1 MNQSPFFR
9 KYLPGLL
16 LLALLALTIS
26 AAPQI
31 HAQADTPTPTPT
43 ATATTAPSS
52 APQPTAVQPNTVSNA
67 ADTELVVTGGG
78 FASSAVVVLEGYG
91 ALATTSV
98 SANLLR
104 AVLPAGAPPRTYTVT
119 VVNPDAQAAS
129 LPNALTVTALP
140 GPTGTPVPTNT
151 PAATAFVRPLLVVDS
166 YGASSAQITP
176 GSNLDFEMTLAN
188 AGQIP
193 ASNIVATFV
202 SGSFMAR
209 NTGGVRAIGGLQPG
223 EKSRFWQPLAASKDL
238 AGQAIGTLE
247 VKVDYTDA
255 NGTAY
260 SDTFALTFPIV
271 PQAVG
276 GAASATPT
284 PTATPTATA
293 APRLRPQLI
302 ITDYTISVPQLEPG
316 TVFDLALTVQNQGST
331 DARRVTMI
339 VGGGS
344 GSSGANPEG
353 TPEAGGLAGAS
364 GSFTEFAPVGTSN
377 VRSLGDLL
385 RGQSLDTS
393 QSLIVNATT
402 KPGAYPLKV
411 SFVYSDDQNGSFV
424 DDQVVTLLV
433 YKRPSVSFNFYAPE
447 PAVFAGEPASLPLQI
462 VNVGSSAAVLG
473 TFKVTA
479 DEAVL
484 ENNSVFVGALEPGG
498 FFPLDALLTAGQPGP
513 LDLRLSVDYTDDFNQ
528 PQVLTDTLTVEVM
541 EAMVF
546 EEPEMPP
553 EGFEEPAAEP
563 EPETLGAK
571 IWRFFLGLLGLS
583 SGVPAPEQ
591 PVQNVPSDVPSDFGG
606 PGNFGP

>member
-1 MNQSPFFR
+1 MNQSPIFH
-9 KYLPGLL
+9 KYLPAILLIL
-16 LLALLALTIS
+16 LLAVAFS
-26 AAPQI
+26 AAPQTF
-31 HAQADTPTPTPT
+31 AQADTPTPT
-43 ATATTAPSS
+43 ATATNPPST
-52 APQPTAVQPNTVSNA
+52 APQPTAVQPNVISNNV
-67 ADTELVVTGGG
+67 DTELVVTGSN
-78 FASSAVVVLEGYG
+78 FASGAVVVLEGYG
-91 ALATTSV
+91 ALATTTV

-104 AVLPAGAPPRTYTVT
+104 AVLPAAAPPRTYTVT

-129 LPNALTVTALP
+129 LPNALTVTEMP

-193 ASNIVATFV
+193 ASNVVVTFV

-209 NTGGVRAIGGLQPG
+209 NTGGVRALGNLPPG
-223 EKSRFWQPLAASKDL
+223 EKSRFWQPLAAGNDL

-247 VKVDYTDA
+247 VKVAYTDF
-255 NGTAY
+255 NGTVY
-260 SDTFALTFPIV
+260 NDTFSLTFPIV
-271 PQAVG
+271 PQAAG
-276 GAASATPT
+276 GAASPTVT

-302 ITDYTISVPQLEPG
+302 ITNYAVDVALLEPG
-316 TVFDLALTVQNQGST
+316 TVFELTLAVQNQGSA
-331 DARRVTMI
+331 DARRVTMV

-344 GSSGANPEG
+344 GSSSVNAEG
-353 TPEAGGLAGAS
+353 TPQAGGLAGAS

-424 DDQVVTLLV
+424 DDQVITLLV

-447 PAVFAGEPASLPLQI
+447 PAVVAGEMASLPLQI
-462 VNVGSSAAVLG
+462 VNVGSSTAVLG

-479 DEAVL
+479 DNATL
-484 ENNSVFVGALEPGG
+484 ENNAIFVGALEPGG
-498 FFPLDALLTAGQPGP
+498 FFPLDALLTANQPGP
-513 LDLRLSVDYTDDFNQ
+513 LDLHLSVDYTDDFNQ
-528 PQVLTDTLTVEVM
+528 AQVLTSTLTLEVM

-546 EEPEMPP
+546 DEPEMPP

-563 EPETLGAK
+563 EPETVSAK
-571 IWRFFLGLLGLS
+571 IWRFILGLLGLS
-583 SGVPAPEQ
+583 SGAPAPEQ
-591 PVQNVPSDVPSDFGG
+591 QQPVESAPSDFGG

>member
-1 MNQSPFFR
+1 MNQSTIFR
-9 KYLPGLL
+9 KYAPGLL
-16 LLALLALTIS
+16 LILLLALTIC

-31 HAQADTPTPTPT
+31 YAQADTPTPT
-43 ATATTAPSS
+43 ATTTNPPSS
-52 APQPTAVQPNTVSNA
+52 APQPTAVQPNSVSNA
-67 ADTELVVTGGG
+67 SDTELVVTGSN
-78 FASSAVVVLEGYG
+78 FANGAVVVLEGYG
-91 ALATTSV
+91 ALATTTV

-104 AVLPAGAPPRTYTVT
+104 ALLPAGAPPRAYTVT
-119 VVNPDAQAAS
+119 VVNPNAQAAS

-140 GPTGTPVPTNT
+140 GPTDTPAPTNT
-151 PAATAFVRPLLVVDS
+151 PAATAFVRPLLIVDN

-176 GSNLDFEMTLAN
+176 GANFDFEMTLAN

-202 SGSFMAR
+202 SGSFVPR

-223 EKSRFWQPLAASKDL
+223 EKSRFWQPLAASADL

-247 VKVDYTDA
+247 VKVSYTDA

-260 SDTFALTFPIV
+260 NDTFALTFPIV
-271 PQAVG
+271 PRAVG

-302 ITDYTISVPQLEPG
+302 ITDYTINVPQLEPG
-316 TVFDLALTVQNQGST
+316 TIFELALTVQNQGST
-331 DARRVTMI
+331 DARRVTMV
-339 VGGGS
+339 VGGGT
-344 GSSGANPEG
+344 GSSSVNPEG
-353 TPEAGGLAGAS
+353 TPQAGGLAGAS

-377 VRSLGDLL
+377 VRALGDLL
-385 RGQSLDTS
+385 RGQSLDTG

-424 DDQVVTLLV
+424 DDQVITLLV

-447 PAVFAGEPASLPLQI
+447 PTIFAGEAASLPLQI

-479 DEAVL
+479 DDAVL
-484 ENNSVFVGALEPGG
+484 MNNSVFIGALESGG
-498 FFPLDALLTAGQPGP
+498 FFPLDALLIASQPGP
-513 LDLRLSVDYTDDFNQ
+513 LDLHLSVDYTDDFNQ
-528 PQVLTDTLTVEVM
+528 PQVITHTLTVEVM
-541 EAMVF
+541 EGMVF

-553 EGFEEPAAEP
+553 EGFEEPASEP

-571 IWRFFLGLLGLS
+571 IWRFILGLLGLS
-583 SGVPAPEQ
+583 SGVPVPEQ
-591 PVQNVPSDVPSDFGG
+591 PVESVPPDFGG